1 MSEIK
6 VLAESIKSRFGT
18 VKRARGYFLYT
29 EKRVRLTDMYLEGG
43 RAVLGW
49 GSDFSGVWTVF
60 KNLISRG
67 LTGSFITDFNAASKV
82 SGTSRLSRA
91 VSALLNDQRVAVICS
106 SKEDALKKS
115 LAVSKDGTFVY
126 RPWGVQGLNLQKA
139 DCVLIAPPLAWAQ
152 NLWILALKQ
161 EVALENAG
169 KTENSGNTENVVD
182 SSLFIPAALEGA
194 LTRSLYDLIKAL
206 QVREEKDWF
215 KYDKVLGKYWTRQGP
230 WLFPKVPEEKYSEFV
245 QHCLDCQLVVSPFYS
260 VPSLVPYGAD
270 SGVFKMLE
278 KAPFLWSE

>member
-6 VLAESIKSRFGT
+6 VLAESIKTRFGT

-106 SKEDALKKS
+106 SKEDALKKG
-115 LAVSKDGTFVY
+115 LAGSKDGTFVY
-126 RPWGVQGLNLQKA
+126 RPWGGQGLDFQKA

-152 NLWILALKQ
+152 NLWVLAVKQEIALKKSDVLK
-161 EVALENAG
+161 ENETVAG
-169 KTENSGNTENVVD
+169 
-182 SSLFIPAALEGA
+182 SSLFIPAALEAA
-194 LTRSLYDLIKAL
+194 LTRSFYDLIKAL

-215 KYDKVLGKYWTRQGP
+215 KYDKILSKYWTRKGP
-230 WLFPKVPEEKYSEFV
+230 WLFPKVPEEKYADFM
-245 QHCLDCQLVVSPFYS
+245 QHCLDCELVISPFYS
-260 VPSLVPYGAD
+260 VPSLVPFGAD
-270 SGVFKMLE
+270 SGVFKKLE
-278 KAPFLWSE
+278 KNPFLWSN

>member
-6 VLAESIKSRFGT
+6 VLAESIKTRFGT

-29 EKRVRLTDMYLEGG
+29 EKCVRLTDMFLEGG

-60 KNLISRG
+60 KNVISRG
-67 LTGSFITDFNAASKV
+67 LTGSFITDFNAFSKV

-106 SKEDALKKS
+106 SKEDALKKG

-126 RPWGVQGLNLQKA
+126 RPWGGQGLDFQKA

-152 NLWILALKQ
+152 NLWVLALKQ
-161 EVALENAG
+161 DIVLKKSDVLKENETVAG
-169 KTENSGNTENVVD
+169 
-182 SSLFIPAALEGA
+182 SSLFIPAALEAA
-194 LTRSLYDLIKAL
+194 LTRSFYDLIKAL

-215 KYDKVLGKYWTRQGP
+215 KYDKILSKYWTRKGP
-230 WLFPKVPEEKYSEFV
+230 WLFPKVPEEKYADFM
-245 QHCLDCQLVVSPFYS
+245 QHCLDCELVISPFYS
-260 VPSLVPYGAD
+260 VPSLVPFGAD
-270 SGVFKMLE
+270 SGVFKKLE
-278 KAPFLWSE
+278 KNPFLWSN

>member
-6 VLAESIKSRFGT
+6 VLAESIKTRFGT

-29 EKRVRLTDMYLEGG
+29 EKRVRLTDMFLEGG

-60 KNLISRG
+60 KNVISRG
-67 LTGSFITDFNAASKV
+67 LTGSFITDFNALSKV

-106 SKEDALKKS
+106 SKEDALKKG
-115 LAVSKDGTFVY
+115 LAVSKDGTFIY
-126 RPWGVQGLNLQKA
+126 RPWGGQGLDFQKA

-152 NLWILALKQ
+152 NLWVLALKQ
-161 EVALENAG
+161 DIVLKKSDVLEENETVAG
-169 KTENSGNTENVVD
+169 
-182 SSLFIPAALEGA
+182 SSLFIPAALEAA
-194 LTRSLYDLIKAL
+194 LTRSFYDLIKAL

-215 KYDKVLGKYWTRQGP
+215 KYDKILSEYWTRKGP
-230 WLFPKVPEEKYSEFV
+230 WLFPKVPEEKYADFM
-245 QHCLDCQLVVSPFYS
+245 QHCLDCELVISPFYS
-260 VPSLVPYGAD
+260 VPSLVPFGAD
-270 SGVFKMLE
+270 SGVFKKLE
-278 KAPFLWSE
+278 KNPFLWSN

>member
-6 VLAESIKSRFGT
+6 VLAESIKTRFGT

-29 EKRVRLTDMYLEGG
+29 EKRVRLTDMFLEGG

-60 KNLISRG
+60 KNVISRG
-67 LTGSFITDFNAASKV
+67 LTGSFITDFNALSKV

-106 SKEDALKKS
+106 SKEDALKKG

-126 RPWGVQGLNLQKA
+126 RPWGGQGLDFQKA
-139 DCVLIAPPLAWAQ
+139 DCVLIAPPIAWAQ
-152 NLWILALKQ
+152 NLWVLALKQ
-161 EVALENAG
+161 DIVLKKSDVLKENEIVAG
-169 KTENSGNTENVVD
+169 
-182 SSLFIPAALEGA
+182 SSLFIPAALEAA
-194 LTRSLYDLIKAL
+194 LTRSFYDLIKAL

-215 KYDKVLGKYWTRQGP
+215 KYDKILSEYWTRKGP
-230 WLFPKVPEEKYSEFV
+230 WLFPKVPEEKYADFM
-245 QHCLDCQLVVSPFYS
+245 QHCLDCELVISPFYS
-260 VPSLVPYGAD
+260 VPSLVPFGAD
-270 SGVFKMLE
+270 SGVFKKLE
-278 KAPFLWSE
+278 KNPFLWSN